1 MQLYRDFG
9 NHQVTGKD
17 LVDVASG
24 VEEDELEAL
33 TPVLGNL
40 PSTLETPQTVEV
52 RGVNNQV
59 HKKCLSHVK
68 AHYEMLSFCFSLILI
83 LELLASAE
91 IRR

>member
-1 MQLYRDFG
+1 M
-9 NHQVTGKD
+9 
-17 LVDVASG
+17 DVASG
-24 VEEDELEAL
+24 VEEDELEVL

-40 PSTLETPQTVEV
+40 PSTLEIPQTIEV

>member
-1 MQLYRDFG
+1 M
-9 NHQVTGKD
+9 
-17 LVDVASG
+17 DVASG
-24 VEEDELEAL
+24 VDEDELEAL

-52 RGVNNQV
+52 RGINNQV

-68 AHYEMLSFCFSLILI
+68 ADYEMLSFCFSPILI
-83 LELLASAE
+83 LELLASTE

>member
-1 MQLYRDFG
+1 M
-9 NHQVTGKD
+9 
-17 LVDVASG
+17 DVASG

-52 RGVNNQV
+52 RGINNQV

-68 AHYEMLSFCFSLILI
+68 ADYEMLSVCCSPILI
-83 LELLASAE
+83 
-91 IRR
+91 